1 MSQSNPQTQNQ
12 KAILLLQNGDLFVG
26 QGIGQST
33 YRYGECVFT
42 TAMTGYSESL
52 SDPSYAGQILC
63 FAHPLIGN
71 YGVSNSWLESESMFA
86 DGVIISSIS
95 QESFHR
101 DQDMSLEEFL
111 IQNKRGGI
119 VGIDTRQLV
128 KTLRDQGN
136 QASILIVDNAD
147 KIDDIVKQIQSGIT
161 FQELT
166 QNVDNPQD
174 IGFLDW
180 PKRVNEI
187 FSDKMKSRSEFVS
200 NPDQKPLPKNQRIIV
215 LDCGVKNNIIGELEK
230 RMSQVIIAPANTTAS
245 QIMELKPDGVLLS
258 NGPGDPR
265 DYDYIIATV
274 KELLKNNLPI
284 MGICLGHQILSL
296 AIGAKVFKMKFGN
309 RGGNQPVQDLLTQK
323 AYLTSQNH
331 GYAVDPSTIPNE
343 YRIYFE
349 NLNDNSVEGIISL
362 NKPIFSV
369 QFHPEACSGPQDT
382 NWLFDEFVGNIR
394 QSKKKS
400 NSL

>member
-1 MSQSNPQTQNQ
+1 MSQSNSQTQNY
-12 KAILLLQNGDLFVG
+12 KALLLLQNGDLFVG
-26 QGIGQST
+26 QGIGEAT

-71 YGVSNSWLESESMFA
+71 YGVSNSWLESKSMFA
-86 DGVIISSIS
+86 DGVIISSLS
-95 QESFHR
+95 QEFFHR

-147 KIDDIVKQIQSGIT
+147 KVNDIIKQIQSGTT
-161 FQELT
+161 FEELS
-166 QNVDNPQD
+166 QSVNNPEN

-187 FSDKMKSRSEFVS
+187 FSDKMKGRSEFVS
-200 NPDQKPLPKNQRIIV
+200 NPNQKPLPKNQRIIV
-215 LDCGVKNNIIGELEK
+215 LDCGVKNNIIEELEK

-245 QIMELKPDGVLLS
+245 QIIQLKPDGILLS

-265 DYDYIIATV
+265 DYDYIITTV
-274 KELLKNNLPI
+274 RELLNKNIPI

-331 GYAVDPSTIPNE
+331 GYAVDPSTIPDD

-362 NKPIFSV
+362 DKPIFSV

-382 NWLFDEFVGNIR
+382 NWLFDEFVSNIT
-394 QSKKKS
+394 QSKNKS

>member
-1 MSQSNPQTQNQ
+1 MSQTSSQPQNY
-12 KAILLLQNGDLFVG
+12 KALLLLQNGDLFVG
-26 QGIGQST
+26 QGIGQAT

-71 YGVSNSWLESESMFA
+71 YGVSNSWLESKSMFA
-86 DGVIISSIS
+86 DGVIISSLS

-136 QASILIVDNAD
+136 QASILIVDNTD
-147 KIDDIVKQIQSGIT
+147 KIDDIIKQIQSGTT
-161 FQELT
+161 FEELT
-166 QNVDNPQD
+166 QNVDNPDD

-180 PKRVNEI
+180 PERVNQLSNSKTI
-187 FSDKMKSRSEFVS
+187 NNSSRDPNQELIKA
-200 NPDQKPLPKNQRIIV
+200 DQKIVV
-215 LDCGVKNNIIGELEK
+215 LDCGAKANIIRELEK
-230 RMSQVIIAPANTTAS
+230 RVSEVIIVPANTTTS
-245 QIMELKPDGVLLS
+245 QIMQLKPDGILLS

-265 DYDYIIATV
+265 DYNYIIATV
-274 KELLKNNLPI
+274 QELLKNNLPI

-331 GYAVDPSTIPNE
+331 GYAVDPSTIPND

>member
-1 MSQSNPQTQNQ
+1 MSQTSSQPQNY
-12 KAILLLQNGDLFVG
+12 KALLLLQNGDLFVG
-26 QGIGQST
+26 QGIGQAT

-71 YGVSNSWLESESMFA
+71 YGVSNSWLESKSMFA
-86 DGVIISSIS
+86 DGVIISSLS

-136 QASILIVDNAD
+136 QASILIVDNTD
-147 KIDDIVKQIQSGIT
+147 KIDDIIKQIQSGTT
-161 FQELT
+161 FEELT
-166 QNVDNPQD
+166 QNVDNPDD

-180 PKRVNEI
+180 PERVNQLSNSKTI
-187 FSDKMKSRSEFVS
+187 NNSSRDPNQELIKA
-200 NPDQKPLPKNQRIIV
+200 DQKIVV
-215 LDCGVKNNIIGELEK
+215 LDCGAKANIIRELEK
-230 RMSQVIIAPANTTAS
+230 RVSEVIIVPANTTTS
-245 QIMELKPDGVLLS
+245 QIMQLKPDGILLS

-265 DYDYIIATV
+265 DYNYIIATV
-274 KELLKNNLPI
+274 QELLKNNLPI

-331 GYAVDPSTIPNE
+331 GYAVDPSTIPND

-349 NLNDNSVEGIISL
+349 NLNDNSVEGIISVD
-362 NKPIFSV
+362 KPIFSV

-382 NWLFDEFVGNIR
+382 NWLFDEFVSNITK
-394 QSKKKS
+394 SKNKS

>member
-1 MSQSNPQTQNQ
+1 M
-12 KAILLLQNGDLFVG
+12 
-26 QGIGQST
+26 
-33 YRYGECVFT
+33 
-42 TAMTGYSESL
+42 
-52 SDPSYAGQILC
+52 
-63 FAHPLIGN
+63 
-71 YGVSNSWLESESMFA
+71 
-86 DGVIISSIS
+86 
-95 QESFHR
+95 
-101 DQDMSLEEFL
+101 
-111 IQNKRGGI
+111 
-119 VGIDTRQLV
+119 
-128 KTLRDQGN
+128 
-136 QASILIVDNAD
+136 
-147 KIDDIVKQIQSGIT
+147 
-161 FQELT
+161 
-166 QNVDNPQD
+166 
-174 IGFLDW
+174 
-180 PKRVNEI
+180 
-187 FSDKMKSRSEFVS
+187 
-200 NPDQKPLPKNQRIIV
+200 